1 MISNYIKIAWRN
13 INKNKT
19 YAIINIV
26 GLAIGL
32 ACFLLISLYVVDELS
47 YDKYNEKADRIYRI
61 NTDLVFG
68 GNKLHLATTCDPL
81 GQTLKNEYP
90 QVEEYVRFYQPLG
103 IKRIKKGDE
112 YFRETKTVYAD
123 SSLFDVFTLPVIN
136 GNPKNAL
143 SEPNSV
149 VITENIAKKYFGTT
163 DVLGKTIQDG
173 DDAKDVYKISAV
185 IENIPHNSHFNFD
198 FIFPMVNAD
207 YQWGNFLSNNHNT
220 YILLKDGADPSQFN
234 SIFEKILIKHALPQA
249 KMFMNIG
256 SMEEFKN
263 AGNKLEYSLTPLS
276 KIHLYSDR
284 TSEMDVNGN
293 IQYVYIFSII
303 AFLILVLAC
312 INFIN
317 LNTAISGNRSKE
329 VGIRKALG
337 SERKSLISQFLTESI
352 LTVFI
357 AMCLGIG
364 IAMIV
369 FPWFND
375 LSGKSLQLSEIIQV
389 KYIPYL
395 ILLPVVVGILSGV
408 YPSFLLSS
416 YNPITA
422 LKGKLLFNSKR
433 SNSLNYMVIPQFLIS
448 ISIIAG
454 TFVVYKQLE
463 YIQTKNLG
471 FNRDQ
476 TLIIRGTRALKN
488 NIESFKEEILKLSG
502 VTDGTYGGFLP
513 VANSARTDNT
523 YSTGEQMDLQNG
535 LSLQNWVVDE
545 KYIPIMGMQMAAG
558 RNFSKSFATDSNAV
572 IINETAAKLIG
583 LENPIGKFL
592 YTKDQNDHTIEP
604 KVFNIIGVVK
614 NFHFESLRENVGPLL
629 FHYGKSDWAMAFKL
643 SSSDIPQ
650 LITNVEKRWKDLAQ
664 GQPFSFA
671 FMDEWFDEMYR
682 VEQRTANLG
691 LTFALIALFIAC
703 LGLFGLATFIA
714 EQRTI
719 EIGIRKVLGATY
731 ANIIIQLNKEF
742 ARPVVIGALLSLPIS
757 YYLMKMWLQSFAYR
771 IDLQWWIFFFAPFI
785 AIFIALVTVSFK
797 AVRAASINPIHSLK
811 SE

>member
-583 LENPIGKFL
+583 IENPIGKFL

-650 LITNVEKRWKDLAQ
+650 LITNVEKRWKDLAP

-714 EQRTI
+714 EQRTK

-731 ANIIIQLNKEF
+731 SNIIIQLNKEF

-771 IDLQWWIFFFAPFI
+771 IDLQWWIFFFAPVI

-797 AVRAASINPIHSLK
+797 AVRAASINPVHSLK